1 MDAPMPM
8 LGTAVIM
15 SGLGLQRQ
23 WIAVNSAR
31 ALLFFKIKTG
41 YTALRLTVVEC
52 DEDDSAIN
60 LPLY

>member
-1 MDAPMPM
+1 MPM
-8 LGTAVIM
+8 LDNAVVM

-23 WIAVNSAR
+23 WIAVNSVR
-31 ALLFFKIKTG
+31 ALFFFKIKTG

-52 DEDDSAIN
+52 DEDDSDIN